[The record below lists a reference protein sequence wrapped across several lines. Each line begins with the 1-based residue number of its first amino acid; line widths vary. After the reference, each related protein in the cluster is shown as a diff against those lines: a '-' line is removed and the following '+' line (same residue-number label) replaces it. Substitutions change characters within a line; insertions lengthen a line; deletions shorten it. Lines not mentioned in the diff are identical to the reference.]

1 MNEKYSTD
9 TRDAPVDTS
18 SWERP
23 TEPLVPSS
31 AAPHHVAA
39 RGFGQMFG
47 IHPGL
52 AFLTFIVDAML
63 FGAEAGSLGTSFP
76 ISLAASIALG
86 IIAYK
91 AQMKWYGDD
100 SENAGIKAAI
110 LAFLTAIPTPL
121 PAMVYVPA
129 GVVGLVHTLRRK
141 L

>member
-1 MNEKYSTD
+1 MNEKYNTD
-9 TRDAPVDTS
+9 TRDAPVAAT

-23 TEPLVPSS
+23 EEPLVPSS
-31 AAPHHVAA
+31 ATPHHVAA

-47 IHPGL
+47 LHPGI

-76 ISLAASIALG
+76 ISLAASVALG

-121 PAMVYVPA
+121 PALLYVPA
-129 GVVGLVHTLRRK
+129 GVVGLVHSLRRK
-141 L
+141 P